1 MSDQIS
7 SPDKV
12 VNFFCPFPRSRIMT
26 AASVNHHIPQPVTD
40 SWERMEKASLPDT
53 GTTSSQPDFIP
64 LGSAGDLDRGSAY
77 GTESQSSEGGLNGFQ
92 QPSLPS
98 QAKRKRLL
106 SGEVVATGTPW
117 RTKEYTCDPPGLHEE
132 ICDFYEYMKPRPSEI
147 QMRSEVILRTMSVI
161 LNRWPQAKVHI
172 FGSFCTAL
180 FLPTG
185 DIDLVVHGQWATTP
199 LFSLEED
206 LRLNNMA
213 LEDSILVLD
222 KTVVPII
229 KFIDRLTEVRV
240 DISFNQESGLK
251 SARMIQK
258 FIQEYPF
265 LPKLVFVLKQFLYQR
280 NLHEVYYGGIS
291 SYSLIL
297 LLVSFLQL
305 HPRHAAADANANL
318 GVLLIEFFELYGRNF
333 NYMKTGITVLNGGS
347 YFPKEEMTQKMGPG
361 KNSLLYETDPANPTE
376 NAAGGC
382 FGLWQVKQAFDYAFC
397 RLHSLVLS
405 RDNPTPHQDSLLS
418 AIIKVS
424 KEVEEYRNWVDS
436 TWSLTPLAP
445 APLPPFYYPVIH
457 PAYHPTTGHAP
468 YLSPLPVQ
476 PQAFIPPVTTTT
488 ATTTTT
494 TTSNTDESSP
504 GKPPNHSSLHNST
517 PPPKSSS
524 SSNTQE
530 APP

>member
-1 MSDQIS
+1 
-7 SPDKV
+7 
-12 VNFFCPFPRSRIMT
+12 MT
-26 AASVNHHIPQPVTD
+26 TASINHIPQPVTE
-40 SWERMEKASLPDT
+40 SWDRMEKVSLPES
-53 GTTSSQPDFIP
+53 GTSSSQPDFIP
-64 LGSAGDLDRGSAY
+64 LGSSAADSERNNAY
-77 GTESQSSEGGLNGFQ
+77 SSEPRSSEGMNGYQ

-98 QAKRKRLL
+98 QAKRKRLI

-147 QMRSEVILRTMSVI
+147 QMRSEVILRTMSII
-161 LNRWPQAKVHI
+161 LNRWPQAKVDV

-185 DIDLVVHGQWATTP
+185 DIDLVVNGQWATTP
-199 LFSLEED
+199 LFSLEDD
-206 LRLNNMA
+206 LRRNNVA

-229 KFIDRLTEVRV
+229 KFIDKLTEVRV
-240 DISFNQESGLK
+240 DISFNQKSGLW
-251 SARMIQK
+251 SARMIQQ

-265 LPKLVFVLKQFLYQR
+265 LPKLVFILKQFLYQR

-305 HPRHAAADANANL
+305 HPRHTAAESNPNL

-333 NYMKTGITVLNGGS
+333 NYMRTGITVLEGGK
-347 YFPKEEMTQKMGPG
+347 YFPKEDMIQKMGGPG
-361 KNSLLYETDPANPTE
+361 KNSLLYVVDPSNPTE

-382 FGLWQVKQAFDYAFC
+382 FGLWQVKQAFDHAFC
-397 RLHSLVLS
+397 HLHSAVLT
-405 RDNPTPHQDSLLS
+405 RENPIPKRDSLLS
-418 AIIKVS
+418 DIIKVS

-436 TWSLTPLAP
+436 SWLLTPLTP
-445 APLPPFYYPVIH
+445 SPPPPYYYPVVH
-457 PAYHPTTGHAP
+457 PALVPHHPSTGHTS
-468 YLSPLPVQ
+468 YLSPLPLQ
-476 PQAFIPPVTTTT
+476 PQAFIPPTTSTTTT
-488 ATTTTT
+488 ATPAT
-494 TTSNTDESSP
+494 NDDSSS
-504 GKPPNHSSLHNST
+504 GKPPSSNHSLSNST

-524 SSNTQE
+524 SNKFQE
-530 APP
+530 IPS